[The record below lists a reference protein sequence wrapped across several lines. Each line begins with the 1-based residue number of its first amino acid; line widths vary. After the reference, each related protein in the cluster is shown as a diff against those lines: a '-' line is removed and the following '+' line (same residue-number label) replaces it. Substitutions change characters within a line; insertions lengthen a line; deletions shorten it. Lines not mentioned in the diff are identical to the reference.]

1 MKGDKKDLEG
11 EESEIDLEERGK
23 LAKNDKQGYPLNGMQ
38 MYNAMQLLL
47 FT

>member
-23 LAKNDKQGYPLNGMQ
+23 LTKNDKQG
-38 MYNAMQLLL
+38 
-47 FT
+47 